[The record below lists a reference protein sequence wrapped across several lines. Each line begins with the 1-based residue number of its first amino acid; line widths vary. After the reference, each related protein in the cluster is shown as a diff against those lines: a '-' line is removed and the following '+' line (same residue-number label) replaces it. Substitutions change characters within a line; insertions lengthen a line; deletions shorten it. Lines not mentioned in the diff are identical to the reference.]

1 MKFFSK
7 IAGVMVVLALVVVAV
22 SGAVAQDS
30 TVDRAALIQKISG
43 FLQNEAVVNSFAAKG
58 VDASN
63 IISKLDS
70 LSDAQLVKLAEQAP
84 SNLSQ
89 VGGAIEES
97 GSGGFWAAMGIYT
110 VLLVLVP
117 ILIVAMLV

>member
-7 IAGVMVVLALVVVAV
+7 ISGLVVVLALVVVAV

-30 TVDRAALIQKISG
+30 SVDRVALIQKISG
-43 FLQNEAVVNSFAAKG
+43 FLQNEAVVKSFAEKG
-58 VDASN
+58 LDTSKIVN
-63 IISKLDS
+63 KLDS

-89 VGGAIEES
+89 VGGALEDS
-97 GSGGFWAAMGIYT
+97 GSNDSVKFAAIYLGG
-110 VLLVLVP
+110 LLIFLL
-117 ILIVAMLV
+117 ILASVV

>member
-1 MKFFSK
+1 MKLFSK

-43 FLQNEAVVNSFAAKG
+43 FLKTEAVVKSFAEKG
-58 VDASN
+58 VDTSKMIN
-63 IISKLDS
+63 KLDS
-70 LSDAQLVKLAEQAP
+70 LSDAQLVQLSEQGP

-89 VGGAIEES
+89 VGGALDDT
-97 GSGGFWAAMGIYT
+97 GSNDFLKLYGLYLLGSLLFVLILVAA
-110 VLLVLVP
+110 
-117 ILIVAMLV
+117 A

>member
-7 IAGVMVVLALVVVAV
+7 IAGVVVVLALVVVAV

-30 TVDRAALIQKISG
+30 SVDRAALIQKISG
-43 FLQNEAVVNSFAAKG
+43 FLKTEAVVKSFAAKG
-58 VDASN
+58 VDASK

-70 LSDAQLVKLAEQAP
+70 LSDAQLVNLSEQAP

-89 VGGAIEES
+89 VGGALDDS
-97 GSGGFWAAMGIYT
+97 GSNDFLKLYGLYMLGSI
-110 VLLVLVP
+110 LLVL
-117 ILIVAMLV
+117 IIVAAA

>member
-7 IAGVMVVLALVVVAV
+7 IAGVVVVLALVVVAV

-43 FLQNEAVVNSFAAKG
+43 FLQNDAVVKSFAEKG
-58 VDASN
+58 VDTSKIVN
-63 IISKLDS
+63 KLDS

-89 VGGAIEES
+89 VGGALDDS
-97 GSGGFWAAMGIYT
+97 GSNDFMKFYAIYLGG
-110 VLLVLVP
+110 LLIFLL
-117 ILIVAMLV
+117 ILAVAI

>member
-7 IAGVMVVLALVVVAV
+7 VAGVVVVLALVVVAV

-43 FLQNEAVVNSFAAKG
+43 FLQDEAVVKSFAEKG
-58 VDASN
+58 LDASKM
-63 IISKLDS
+63 ISKLDS
-70 LSDAQLVKLAEQAP
+70 LSDAQLVKLSEQSP

-89 VGGAIEES
+89 VGGALDDT
-97 GSGGFWAAMGIYT
+97 GSNDSVKFAAIYLGG
-110 VLLVLVP
+110 LLIFLL
-117 ILIVAMLV
+117 ILASVV

>member
-7 IAGVMVVLALVVVAV
+7 IAGVVVVLALVVVAV

-43 FLQNEAVVNSFAAKG
+43 FLQNEAVVKSFAEKG
-58 VDASN
+58 LDTSKIV
-63 IISKLDS
+63 SKLGS
-70 LSDAQLVKLAEQAP
+70 LSDAQLLKLAEQAP

-89 VGGAIEES
+89 VGGAVEES
-97 GSGGFWAAMGIYT
+97 GSGQFWAGMGIMT
-110 VLLVLVP
+110 VLLVVLP
-117 ILIVAMLV
+117 ILIVAMLI

>member
-1 MKFFSK
+1 MKFFSR
-7 IAGVMVVLALVVVAV
+7 ITGVMVVLALVVVAV

-43 FLQNEAVVNSFAAKG
+43 FLQDEAVVKSFAEKG

-63 IISKLDS
+63 MISKLDS
-70 LSDAQLVKLAEQAP
+70 LSDAQLVQLSQQSP

-89 VGGAIEES
+89 VGGELADS
-97 GSGGFWAAMGIYT
+97 GSNDFNNFLKLYGLYTLGIIL
-110 VLLVLVP
+110 LLVL
-117 ILIVAMLV
+117 ILP